1 MTISRLPPLNS
12 LKAFDAVVRHMSF
25 ALAAQELF
33 VTPAALSYQIK
44 QLEDFLDV
52 KLFNR
57 LNRSIELTTH
67 GQLIYPG
74 VQQAFEQLTQTMK
87 LLQKKRSGDVLVIS
101 AGPSFTAKW
110 LTPRLYRFLAKHP
123 EIDARI
129 SSSMKVSNLKVDDV
143 DIAIRFGAGDYPDY
157 DSVKLFDDY
166 MAPMCSPA
174 FLKALQPLT
183 VEGLL
188 EHTLIHDDTHI
199 GENFSVAN
207 WQDWFEHMG
216 VSRFVPAKQG
226 LHFNATDN
234 AISAA
239 VSGAGIVLGRQVAA
253 QADLDA
259 NRLVMPFEH
268 KLKLDFSYYTLC
280 LPSRANEAHIK
291 AFIDWL
297 AQEINGDIDDNA
309 PIPVF

>member
-57 LNRSIELTTH
+57 LNRSIELTAH

-74 VQQAFEQLTQTMK
+74 VQQAFEQLTQTMQ

-143 DIAIRFGAGDYPDY
+143 DIAIRFGAGDYPEY

-174 FLKALQPLT
+174 FLKTLQPLT

-188 EHTLIHDDTHI
+188 AHTLIHDDTHI

-207 WQDWFEHMG
+207 WQDWFTHMG
-216 VSRFVPAKQG
+216 VSRFMPVKQG
-226 LHFNATDN
+226 LHFNASDN

-259 NRLVMPFEH
+259 KRLVMPFEH

-280 LPSRANEAHIK
+280 LPSRAQETHIK

-297 AQEINGDIDDNA
+297 AQEVNGDIDDNA